1 MLISIALS
9 ALCSMLE
16 ATLLSTPL
24 SFITGLEEQG
34 VKGAARLKKLK
45 QNTDRPISAI
55 LCLNTIANTVG
66 ASIVGSLVYEV
77 YGDALVG
84 AFSTVFTLMILF
96 FSEIIPKT
104 IGTSYWRSLALPA
117 SSIISGM
124 IFITYPLVW
133 ILEKFTKLISSRS
146 EQVSV
151 SREDISAMVSVAT
164 EEEEIEKEE
173 KKMIQNI
180 LKLDEVTA
188 HEIMTPSVVV
198 EMVPGNMT
206 IREFYESENTHSRI
220 LIYDEENDEYVT
232 GYVLRQEVLEKMAE
246 DKFDVTL
253 DDIIRPIMTF
263 REEDSVSDI
272 WETLLEKKELL
283 FSMGV
288 DKVEVLDFTRDFS
301 TMTTKEYLLMLIEKY
316 GAKTILIGYDNRM
329 GCDAKCADEV
339 AAVAEGLGLEVVRS
353 VMIPSAGGIAVSST
367 KIRQRIE
374 EGDMDAAAS
383 MLGYDYSLH
392 GVVVAGNRLG
402 STIGFPTANMQLYEQ
417 LKLIPG
423 NGVYFVKVQTLGRC
437 FHGMCNVGF
446 RPTVGSGGSRTMETH
461 IFDFEEDI
469 YGLDIEVTFL
479 RKIRDEIRFDSLE
492 ELALQLEKD
501 RGSCM
506 DLI

>member
-1 MLISIALS
+1 MEEQLIYIIMIVSIALS
-9 ALCSMLE
+9 ALCSTLE

-24 SFITGLEEQG
+24 SFVTGLEEQG
-34 VKGAARLKKLK
+34 IKGAARLKKLK
-45 QNTDRPISAI
+45 QNPDRPISAI

-84 AFSTVFTLMILF
+84 IFSTIFTLCILF

-206 IREFYESENTHSRI
+206 IKEFYESDNTHSRI
-220 LIYDEENDEYVT
+220 LVYDEDND
-232 GYVLRQEVLEKMAE
+232 
-246 DKFDVTL
+246 
-253 DDIIRPIMTF
+253 
-263 REEDSVSDI
+263 
-272 WETLLEKKELL
+272 
-283 FSMGV
+283 
-288 DKVEVLDFTRDFS
+288 
-301 TMTTKEYLLMLIEKY
+301 
-316 GAKTILIGYDNRM
+316 
-329 GCDAKCADEV
+329 
-339 AAVAEGLGLEVVRS
+339 
-353 VMIPSAGGIAVSST
+353 
-367 KIRQRIE
+367 
-374 EGDMDAAAS
+374 
-383 MLGYDYSLH
+383 
-392 GVVVAGNRLG
+392 
-402 STIGFPTANMQLYEQ
+402 
-417 LKLIPG
+417 
-423 NGVYFVKVQTLGRC
+423 
-437 FHGMCNVGF
+437 
-446 RPTVGSGGSRTMETH
+446 
-461 IFDFEEDI
+461 
-469 YGLDIEVTFL
+469 
-479 RKIRDEIRFDSLE
+479 
-492 ELALQLEKD
+492 
-501 RGSCM
+501 
-506 DLI
+506 